1 MDNKYI
7 SLFSELTKANIMF
20 AEQVER
26 YDRQLNDEKGANNA
40 QLMRED
46 FMLLDNRIT
55 DGSTLQKNDYV
66 KLLVCA
72 LTVSNSLLEKIKTYQ
87 TALQGYK
94 TDLIPKLQRI
104 VEEASTDEEAQ
115 NLANE
120 LFETLEKI

>member
-7 SLFSELTKANIMF
+7 SLFSELTKTNIMF
-20 AEQVER
+20 AEQVEK

-46 FMLLDNRIT
+46 FMLLDNRIA
-55 DGSTLQKNDYV
+55 DGSILQKNDYA

-72 LTVSNSLLEKIKTYQ
+72 LTVSNSLLEKIKTYR

-104 VEEASTDEEAQ
+104 VEETSTDEEAQ

-120 LFETLEKI
+120 LFETLEKN

>member
-20 AEQVER
+20 AEQVEK

-115 NLANE
+115 NLADE

>member
-46 FMLLDNRIT
+46 FMLLDNRIA

-104 VEEASTDEEAQ
+104 VEETSTDEEAQ

>member
-46 FMLLDNRIT
+46 FMLLDNRIA

>member
-7 SLFSELTKANIMF
+7 SLFSELTKTNIMF
-20 AEQVER
+20 AEQVEK

-87 TALQGYK
+87 TTLQGYK

-104 VEEASTDEEAQ
+104 VEETSTDEEAQ

>member
-20 AEQVER
+20 AEQVEK

-55 DGSTLQKNDYV
+55 DGSILQKNDYV